1 MRDMSQAAAKVGTMP
16 RPPTVSARMN
26 PGAVHSPPSPSLRTR
41 TTNHCRGRPITP
53 RASTT
58 KRSRRQPA
66 RIPPGPTN
74 TGRSVAA
81 AVMRPMVTPSR
92 HARRLGVTL
101 SAHPDHPHPGNR
113 MPEHQPYV
121 PAAQSPAELTGR
133 ALVLGSILGLIFGA
147 SNVYLA
153 LKIGLTVSASIP
165 IAVLSITIFRAIGR
179 ATILENNIVQTTG
192 SAADSVSAGVVF
204 TIHAILLMGYDLDIG
219 RVAILAM
226 AGGLMGILMMI
237 PLRRA
242 LIVKEHGNLPYP
254 EGTACAE
261 VLIAGEKGG
270 VHAKTVFQAFGLAF
284 VYKFLMTALKLWQE
298 YPGRVLHWFQGAE
311 VRVEAAPELMGVGY
325 IIGPRIAGYLFAG
338 GCLAYLVLMPAI
350 KLFGAAMTTPMYPA
364 TKLVSEMSA
373 GEIRAAFVFYI
384 GAGAVATAGIVA
396 LVRSLPTIASAFKA
410 GFADLKASRAG
421 QAVAARLRT
430 DDDLPITVTV
440 FGSLLLALV
449 LAFLP
454 SIGVNLLGGLLIIV
468 FGFFFTTVSSRIC
481 GQIGSSAN
489 PLSGMTIASLIA
501 ISLIFLL
508 LGWTQIDD
516 RVRAIS
522 IACVIA
528 VAVANGGNTSQDLK
542 TGFLVGAT
550 PRRQQIAIL
559 VGAIGSALAVGWT
572 LTLLN
577 RSYQYEVPEARAGF
591 TAPAA
596 GRSPDGSVLVLDQ
609 TMSGFRVAGG
619 DTFDTTRYQVVRVYT
634 ATNSVPPGKYLVD
647 PATREIRYVVDPGIG
662 GRVREYEGRRLTR
675 LDSPKA
681 TLMAFIADGILTH
694 RLPWGLVLIGVF
706 LAIAIEL
713 TGVQSLP
720 VAVGVYLPITTSA
733 GMFAGGIVRW
743 LVERR
748 VRSDNRSLADIE
760 SGPGVLFSSGLIA
773 GGAIGGI
780 AIAAIARAKGSAD
793 SLAQPVALPHALG
806 GVAQSSVV
814 ALVIFTLLG
823 VLVYR
828 IGTRKH

>member
-1 MRDMSQAAAKVGTMP
+1 MP
-16 RPPTVSARMN
+16 
-26 PGAVHSPPSPSLRTR
+26 
-41 TTNHCRGRPITP
+41 
-53 RASTT
+53 
-58 KRSRRQPA
+58 
-66 RIPPGPTN
+66 
-74 TGRSVAA
+74 
-81 AVMRPMVTPSR
+81 
-92 HARRLGVTL
+92 
-101 SAHPDHPHPGNR
+101 D
-113 MPEHQPYV
+113 HQPYV

-204 TIHAILLMGYDLDIG
+204 TIPAILLMGYDLDIG

-298 YPGRVLHWFQGAE
+298 YPGRVLRWFQGAE

-489 PLSGMTIASLIA
+489 PISGMTIASLIA

-559 VGAIGSALAVGWT
+559 VGAIAAAMAVGWT
-572 LTLLN
+572 LTFLN
-577 RSYQYEVPEARAGF
+577 SSYRYEVPETHAGF
-591 TAPAA
+591 LAPATGNSA
-596 GRSPDGSVLVLDQ
+596 DGNVVVMPE
-609 TMSGFRVAGG
+609 TMSGFTVGG
-619 DTFDTTRYQVVRVYT
+619 SDSVDTRSYQVVRVYVET
-634 ATNSVPPGKYLVD
+634 QGRAAGQVPRGPRLPRDPVRRRSRDRRPRPRIPRARAQAARFPEGHPDGADHRRDSHAPPAVGPRADRGVPVHRPGARRHPGAPGGGGCL
-647 PATREIRYVVDPGIG
+647 PADHH
-662 GRVREYEGRRLTR
+662 VRGDVHGRR
-675 LDSPKA
+675 
-681 TLMAFIADGILTH
+681 H
-694 RLPWGLVLIGVF
+694 
-706 LAIAIEL
+706 
-713 TGVQSLP
+713 P
-720 VAVGVYLPITTSA
+720 VARRAACEVGESVARRSRVGA
-733 GMFAGGIVRW
+733 GRPV
-743 LVERR
+743 LERDDR
-748 VRSDNRSLADIE
+748 RRRHCGHRRGRDRRRRQR
-760 SGPGVLFSSGLIA
+760 
-773 GGAIGGI
+773 
-780 AIAAIARAKGSAD
+780 ARTG
-793 SLAQPVALPHALG
+793 
-806 GVAQSSVV
+806 
-814 ALVIFTLLG
+814 
-823 VLVYR
+823 R
-828 IGTRKH
+828 

>member
-1 MRDMSQAAAKVGTMP
+1 MTSIPASHPAPAP
-16 RPPTVSARMN
+16 AVS
-26 PGAVHSPPSPSLRTR
+26 GATY
-41 TTNHCRGRPITP
+41 
-53 RASTT
+53 
-58 KRSRRQPA
+58 
-66 RIPPGPTN
+66 
-74 TGRSVAA
+74 
-81 AVMRPMVTPSR
+81 
-92 HARRLGVTL
+92 
-101 SAHPDHPHPGNR
+101 
-113 MPEHQPYV
+113 QPYI
-121 PAAQSPAELTGR
+121 PASQSPAELTVR
-133 ALVLGSILGLIFGA
+133 AIVLGVVLGLIFGA

-165 IAVLSITIFRAIGR
+165 IAVLSITVFRWLGR
-179 ATILENNIVQTTG
+179 STILENNIVQTTG

-204 TIHAILLMGYDLDIG
+204 TIPAILLMGYDLDIG

-261 VLIAGEKGG
+261 VLIAGEEGG

-298 YPGRVLHWFQGAE
+298 YPGRVLRWFQGAE

-350 KLFGAAMTTPMYPA
+350 KLFGAAMTTLMYPA
-364 TKLVSEMSA
+364 TKLISEMSA
-373 GEIRAAFVFYI
+373 GEVRAAFVFYI
-384 GAGAVATAGIVA
+384 GAGAVATAGI
-396 LVRSLPTIASAFKA
+396 I
-410 GFADLKASRAG
+410 
-421 QAVAARLRT
+421 
-430 DDDLPITVTV
+430 
-440 FGSLLLALV
+440 
-449 LAFLP
+449 AFLP

-489 PLSGMTIASLIA
+489 PISGMTIASLIA
-501 ISLIFLL
+501 ISFIFLL

-559 VGAIGSALAVGWT
+559 IGAIGSALAVGWT

-577 RSYQYEVPEARAGF
+577 RSYQYEVPEARADF
-591 TAPAA
+591 TAPAS
-596 GRSPDGSVLVLDQ
+596 GRSTDGSVVMPE
-609 TMSGFRVAGG
+609 TMSGFTVGG
-619 DTFDTTRYQVVRVYT
+619 SDSVDTRSYQVVRVYVET
-634 ATNSVPPGKYLVD
+634 QAVPPGKYLVD
-647 PATREIRYVVDPGIG
+647 PASHEIRYLVDPGIG
-662 GRVREYEGRRLTR
+662 GRVREYHGRELKR

-681 TLMAFIADGILTH
+681 TLMALITDGILTH
-694 RLPWGLVLIGVF
+694 RLPWALVLIGVF
-706 LAIAIEL
+706 LSIALEL
-713 TGVQSLP
+713 AGIQALP

-733 GMFAGGIVRW
+733 GMFTGGVIRW
-743 LVERR
+743 LVEQR
-748 VRSDNRSLADIE
+748 VKSENRSLAEVE
-760 SGPGVLFSSGLIA
+760 SGPGVLFASGMIA
-773 GGAIGGI
+773 GGAIAGI
-780 AIAAIARAKGSAD
+780 VVAAIAGAGSARGRAAD
-793 SLAQPVALPHALG
+793 WLAESVGWYHHLGAFATANIPALILFGLFGAL
-806 GVAQSSVV
+806 
-814 ALVIFTLLG
+814 LF
-823 VLVYR
+823 R
-828 IGTRKH
+828 IGLRKQ